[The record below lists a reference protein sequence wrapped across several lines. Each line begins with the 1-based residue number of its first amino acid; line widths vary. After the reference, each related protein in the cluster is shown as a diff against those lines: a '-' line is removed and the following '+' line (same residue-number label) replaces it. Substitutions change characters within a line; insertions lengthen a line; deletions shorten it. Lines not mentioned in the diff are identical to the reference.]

1 MTEMRAT
8 IRNAHGIHCRPSAVI
23 VKRALV
29 YGGDIV
35 IVGKKGETK
44 LSSILELMSL
54 ELFVGSE
61 IKIQVSGENEDAVCK
76 EMVELFETKFDFPA
90 QEQV

>member
-1 MTEMRAT
+1 MTEMTAI

-23 VKRALV
+23 VKQALKYDEDV
-29 YGGDIV
+29 V
-35 IVGKKGETK
+35 IFGKKGETR

-61 IKIQVSGENEDAVCK
+61 IKIQVSGENEYAVCK
-76 EMVELFETKFDFPA
+76 EMVELFETNFDFPP
-90 QEQV
+90 QE